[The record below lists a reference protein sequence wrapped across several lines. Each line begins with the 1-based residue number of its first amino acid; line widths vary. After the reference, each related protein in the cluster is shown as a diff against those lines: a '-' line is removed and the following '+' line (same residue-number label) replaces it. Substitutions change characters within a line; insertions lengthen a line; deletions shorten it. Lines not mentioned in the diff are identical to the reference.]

1 MTTTIV
7 FNGSKWNG
15 EEQDT
20 VEDLLRVLGEETLA
34 PSFDGDFVR
43 RVEFNVAKHHGVDPA
58 RAFHISGN
66 FFTRSH
72 AFSIFTDDDEVYAA
86 LHAAIKKNVDGDA
99 YRAARAEY
107 RADVAKKKAAESA
120 FIARHNSR
128 R

>member
-72 AFSIFTDDDEVYAA
+72 AFSIFTRRRRGLRRAPRGYQEERRRGRVPRRARGVPGGRSEEEGGGER
-86 LHAAIKKNVDGDA
+86 LH
-99 YRAARAEY
+99 RAP
-107 RADVAKKKAAESA
+107 
-120 FIARHNSR
+120 
-128 R
+128 